1 MNLDGRDI
9 EILNILQ
16 ENGRLSFRQISEI
29 TGLSVPT
36 VSSRINDLERAGIIR
51 GYRADLVP
59 ENLGEFSAIAEI
71 VVRPSDADLVSESLS
86 KNPSVRQIFRLSN
99 GKLLILCTFTGLPS
113 MNSFSFFISSL
124 SQIISCELATITDT
138 LKEDSR
144 AIVSVDTFN
153 LQVEGKKILQ

>member
-1 MNLDGRDI
+1 MKLDGRDV

-36 VSSRINDLERAGIIR
+36 VSSRINDMEQAGIIR

-59 ENLGEFSAIAEI
+59 ENLGEFSAVAEI
-71 VVRPSDADLVSESLS
+71 VVRPSEADLVSEELS

-99 GKLLILCTFTGLPS
+99 GKILILCTFTGVSS
-113 MNSFSFFISSL
+113 MNSFSFFVSSL
-124 SQIISCELATITDT
+124 SQIISCEMATVTDT
-138 LKEDSR
+138 MKEECR
-144 AIVSVDTFN
+144 AIVHPAAS
-153 LQVEGKKILQ
+153 LLIEGKKTIQ